1 MSKLKQGKDR
11 PTIGQVM
18 DEAGVGRRQFMKYCA
33 GMTAL
38 MAMPP
43 MATTAFA
50 RQLRAA
56 RRPTII
62 YVPYQECTGCLETL
76 TRSFAPSLESLIFDT
91 ISLDYNHTLQAAAG
105 TAAMEAKYE
114 SIQENW
120 GEYILIVD
128 GAIST
133 AENGIHG
140 MAVGQTFVDQLKD
153 VAEGAAAIVAV
164 GVCAAYGGVAAAAP
178 NPTGAVGVADL
189 IKDKPIINVPGC
201 PPIPEVLT
209 GTLVSFLASGVPELD
224 RHLRPKAFF
233 GNTIHDRCYR
243 RRFYDRGLFA
253 KTFDDEGARNGW
265 CLYELGCRGPTTY
278 NACATIKWNGG
289 AGWPIESGHGC
300 IGCSEPGFWD
310 QGGFYEP
317 VHSKLFSER
326 GQSVAAAA
334 AGVAVGAAAGLA
346 AKARK
351 KKLASETE

>member
-56 RRPTII
+56 RLPSVI
-62 YVPYQECTGCLETL
+62 YMPFQECTGCLESL
-76 TRSFAPSLESLIFDT
+76 TRSFAPSLENLIFDT
-91 ISLDYNHTLQAAAG
+91 VSLDYNHTLQAAAG
-105 TAAMEAKYE
+105 VAAEEARYQAME
-114 SIQENW
+114 ENF

-133 AENGIHG
+133 NDNGIHG
-140 MAVGQTFVDQLKD
+140 MSDGHTFLEQLYEA
-153 VAEGAAAIVAV
+153 AEGAAAIVAV
-164 GVCAAYGGVAAAAP
+164 GVCAAYGGVAAAKP

-201 PPIPEVLT
+201 PPIPEVMT
-209 GTLVSFLASGVPELD
+209 GTLVSFLASGVPDLD

-253 KTFDDEGARNGW
+253 KSFDDEGARNGW

-317 VHSKLFSER
+317 VTAKLFSER

-346 AKARK
+346 AKSRK
-351 KKLASETE
+351 KKLAGETE

>member
-1 MSKLKQGKDR
+1 MSNANQMKDR
-11 PTIGQVM
+11 PTIGQVL

-33 GMTAL
+33 GITAL

-56 RRPTII
+56 RRPSVI
-62 YVPYQECTGCLETL
+62 YMPFQECTGCLESL
-76 TRSFAPSLESLIFDT
+76 TRSFAPSLENLMFDV
-91 ISLDYNHTLQAAAG
+91 ISLDYNHTLQAASGHSAE
-105 TAAMEAKYE
+105 AARRQAME
-114 SIQENW
+114 ENW

-128 GAIST
+128 GSIPT
-133 AENGIHG
+133 KLNGMYGVSEGH
-140 MAVGQTFVDQLKD
+140 TFIEQLEEC
-153 VAEGAAAIVAV
+153 AAGAAGIVAV
-164 GVCAAYGGVAAAAP
+164 GVCASYGGVGAAYP

-189 IKDKPIINVPGC
+189 IKDKPVINVPGC
-201 PPIPEVLT
+201 PPIPEVMT

-224 RHLRPKAFF
+224 RHLRPRAFF

-289 AGWPIESGHGC
+289 ASWPVEAGHGC

-317 VHSKLFSER
+317 VTAKLFRER

-334 AGVAVGAAAGLA
+334 AGVAVGAAAAIA

-351 KKLASETE
+351 NKLVKETD

>member
-56 RRPTII
+56 RRPSVI
-62 YVPYQECTGCLETL
+62 YMPFQECTGCLESL
-76 TRSFAPSLESLIFDT
+76 TRSFAPSLENLIFDT
-91 ISLDYNHTLQAAAG
+91 VSLDYNHTLQAAAG
-105 TAAMEAKYE
+105 VAAEEARYQAME
-114 SIQENW
+114 ENF

-133 AENGIHG
+133 NDNGIHG
-140 MAVGQTFVDQLKD
+140 MSDGHTFLEQLYEA
-153 VAEGAAAIVAV
+153 AEGAAAIVAV
-164 GVCAAYGGVAAAAP
+164 GVCAAYGGVAAAKP

-201 PPIPEVLT
+201 PPIPEVMT
-209 GTLVSFLASGVPELD
+209 GTLVSFLASGVPDLD

-253 KTFDDEGARNGW
+253 KSFDDEGARNGW

-317 VHSKLFSER
+317 VTAKLFSER

-346 AKARK
+346 AKSRK
-351 KKLASETE
+351 KKLAGETE

>member
-1 MSKLKQGKDR
+1 MSNAKQRKDR
-11 PTIGQVM
+11 PTIGQLL

-33 GMTAL
+33 SMTAL

-56 RRPTII
+56 RRPSVI
-62 YVPYQECTGCLETL
+62 YMPFQECTGCLESL
-76 TRSFAPSLESLIFDT
+76 TRSFAPTLENLMFNV
-91 ISLDYNHTLQAAAG
+91 ISLDYNHTLMAASGVRAE
-105 TAAMEAKYE
+105 AARHQAME
-114 SIQENW
+114 ENF

-128 GAIST
+128 GSIPT
-133 AENGIHG
+133 KINGMYGASDGHS
-140 MAVGQTFVDQLKD
+140 FVQQLEE
-153 VAEGAAAIVAV
+153 AAAGAAAIVAV
-164 GVCAAYGGVAAAAP
+164 GVCAAYGGVGAAYP

-189 IKDKPIINVPGC
+189 IKDKPVINVPGC
-201 PPIPEVLT
+201 PPIPEVMT

-224 RHLRPKAFF
+224 RHLRPRAFF

-289 AGWPIESGHGC
+289 ASWPVEAGHGC

-317 VHSKLFSER
+317 VHGKLFRER
-326 GQSVAAAA
+326 GQTVVAAA
-334 AGVAVGAAAGLA
+334 AGVAVGAAAAVA
-346 AKARK
+346 AKSRK
-351 KKLASETE
+351 KKLAGETE

>member
-1 MSKLKQGKDR
+1 MSKLKKGNDR

-317 VHSKLFSER
+317 VHSKLFRER

-334 AGVAVGAAAGLA
+334 AGVAGGAAAGLA
-346 AKARK
+346 AQARK